1 MTILARP
8 NRSDQIGPTKS
19 VRPIWSDHY
28 RHVTLHC
35 NMNNRP
41 CFPFYLP
48 NRVTDSDLPDEL
60 SRVEFAPVNLETDVV
75 VFKIFY
81 DYDEICFLIDV

>member
-1 MTILARP
+1 
-8 NRSDQIGPTKS
+8 
-19 VRPIWSDHY
+19 
-28 RHVTLHC
+28 
-35 NMNNRP
+35 MNNRP

-48 NRVTDSDLPDEL
+48 NRETDPDLRDEL
-60 SRVEFAPVNLETDVV
+60 SRVEFASVNLEIDVV